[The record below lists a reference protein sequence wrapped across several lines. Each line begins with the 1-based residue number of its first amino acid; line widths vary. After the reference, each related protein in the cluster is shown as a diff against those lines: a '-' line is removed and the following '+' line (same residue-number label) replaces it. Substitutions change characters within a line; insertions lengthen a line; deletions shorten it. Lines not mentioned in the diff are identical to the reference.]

1 MVKLQV
7 SEGDGSRSPGERLAF
22 PGERKRKK
30 VVLRPGGLVGARP
43 SGTLGAGHATPRLV
57 EEAERTLAPEPS
69 LDLSTPPS
77 ASREEVGQAM
87 SPVSGRPS
95 KRWLWQQWVM
105 ERAPPPRPP
114 ALPGLAQG
122 SLLPLL
128 RGLGCCPP
136 LSASHQGLWDLNV

>member
-1 MVKLQV
+1 MQGHLGPLGQAT
-7 SEGDGSRSPGERLAF
+7 PL
-22 PGERKRKK
+22 PT
-30 VVLRPGGLVGARP
+30 
-43 SGTLGAGHATPRLV
+43 GTLSLV

-105 ERAPPPRPP
+105 ERAPPPSPP
-114 ALPGLAQG
+114 PWEPAAPRNRTGGGAELPNLSSPPYPKKPFEVFLAEFK
-122 SLLPLL
+122 
-128 RGLGCCPP
+128 
-136 LSASHQGLWDLNV
+136 ASIH

>member
-1 MVKLQV
+1 MHGHLGPLGQAT
-7 SEGDGSRSPGERLAF
+7 PL
-22 PGERKRKK
+22 PT
-30 VVLRPGGLVGARP
+30 
-43 SGTLGAGHATPRLV
+43 GTLSLV

-105 ERAPPPRPP
+105 ERAPPSPAPLPGSQQHRRTGQAGEQSSPTSALLPTPRSPLRFSWQSLKLQFIE
-114 ALPGLAQG
+114 LPGLR
-122 SLLPLL
+122 PRM
-128 RGLGCCPP
+128 RGCREGPSP
-136 LSASHQGLWDLNV
+136 APRPSP

>member
-1 MVKLQV
+1 MQGHLGPLGQATLL
-7 SEGDGSRSPGERLAF
+7 PT
-22 PGERKRKK
+22 
-30 VVLRPGGLVGARP
+30 
-43 SGTLGAGHATPRLV
+43 GTLSLV

-105 ERAPPPRPP
+105 ERAPPPQPP
-114 ALPGLAQG
+114 SLGASSTEEQDRRGSRAPQPQLSSLPQEAL
-122 SLLPLL
+122 
-128 RGLGCCPP
+128 
-136 LSASHQGLWDLNV
+136 